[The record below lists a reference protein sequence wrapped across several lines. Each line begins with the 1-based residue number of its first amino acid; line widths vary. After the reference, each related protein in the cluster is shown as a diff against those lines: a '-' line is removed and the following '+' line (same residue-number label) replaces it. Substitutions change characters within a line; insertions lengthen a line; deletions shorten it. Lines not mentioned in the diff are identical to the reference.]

1 MKKFVSVPLFL
12 SIFICFICIYYVYLY
27 LSAFT
32 VYSAIGAESLRIARA
47 SNNPESFSTAI
58 KPIIACM
65 RRQGVSIGRINR
77 FILKFFNE
85 YQADFHN
92 VCQSKQLAKFNLLNY
107 KYIFFYSFR
116 PTNNIGCYRYADK
129 TVMLVFYKYMKN
141 KINKKNKIK

>member
-1 MKKFVSVPLFL
+1 MKKFVSVPPFL
-12 SIFICFICIYYVYLY
+12 SIFICFICIYYVYSY

-58 KPIIACM
+58 KPIIARM

-129 TVMLVFYKYMKN
+129 TVMPVFYKYMKN

>member
-58 KPIIACM
+58 KPIIARM

-85 YQADFHN
+85 YQADFH

>member
-1 MKKFVSVPLFL
+1 MKKFVSIPLFL

-27 LSAFT
+27 LSAIT

-58 KPIIACM
+58 KPIIARM

-77 FILKFFNE
+77 FILIFFNE

-129 TVMLVFYKYMKN
+129 TVMPVFYKYMKN
-141 KINKKNKIK
+141 KINKKNKVK